1 MRRFIFALPHHPQ
14 EDELAAGNDGLH
26 RKVFH
31 SSLVGASAFQPLGW
45 VGSSQEDKLVA
56 GV

>member
-14 EDELAAGNDGLH
+14 KDELAAGNDGLH

-56 GV
+56 GM